1 MEPMAIRHSAV
12 LILTATIACA
22 QSQESPVYLEQF
34 RNLSVSVERIT
45 NDVFQG
51 NIRRDNQDSSASRV
65 FALQKLVHRLQEEA
79 GGADIEARKR
89 GARPDKRLLLVQ
101 QGCMAVDYLLQALA
115 SFIDTDYRVF
125 LSLAADGKQAIAA
138 IAKVL

>member
-1 MEPMAIRHSAV
+1 MVMKYAG
-12 LILTATIACA
+12 LLMLTVAMACA
-22 QSQESPVYLEQF
+22 QSLESPIYLEQF
-34 RNLSVSVERIT
+34 RNLRVSVERIT

-51 NIRRDNQDSSASRV
+51 NIRRDNQDSTASRV

-79 GGADIEARKR
+79 GGADLDSRQH

-101 QGCMAVDYLLQALA
+101 QGCMALDYLLQALA
-115 SFIDTDYRVF
+115 SFIDTDDRVF

-138 IAKVL
+138 ITKVL